1 MKRGDIHFSYANNVV
16 AAKRFDNRRVTM
28 VGTCLVKCNK
38 VSTITYRVRGQS
50 AKYLSQDQGLSKITT
65 PVWVGVVPVH
75 DTRSNDSRSN
85 DLRFMH
91 KLYFSLHAHKQT
103 GGGILPITL
112 KDSKIL
118 LSNSNRA

>member
-1 MKRGDIHFSYANNVV
+1 MKRGGIDFSYANNVV

-38 VSTITYRVRGQS
+38 VSTVTHRQKGQS
-50 AKYLSQDQGLSKITT
+50 TIYLSLDQGLSRITT
-65 PVWVGVVPVH
+65 PVWVGVVTVH
-75 DTRSNDSRSN
+75 YTRSNDSRSN
-85 DLRFMH
+85 DARFMH
-91 KLYFSLHAHKQT
+91 KLYLSLHAHKQT
-103 GGGILPITL
+103 GEGILPIRL